1 MFYQFI
7 TPNQPTAAAARDFF
21 LIHPRNVANVAD
33 VLSVHFGRYGF
44 SREIPQDLREA
55 LRADAATLAEALSVA
70 AGRWL
75 EDEATEAAQDAS
87 LARVA
92 PFSD

>member
-21 LIHPRNVANVAD
+21 LIHPRTPANVAE
-33 VLSVHFGRYGF
+33 VLTAHFDRFGF

-75 EDEATEAAQDAS
+75 ESQDPDADS
-87 LARVA
+87 MAYQRR
-92 PFSD
+92 D